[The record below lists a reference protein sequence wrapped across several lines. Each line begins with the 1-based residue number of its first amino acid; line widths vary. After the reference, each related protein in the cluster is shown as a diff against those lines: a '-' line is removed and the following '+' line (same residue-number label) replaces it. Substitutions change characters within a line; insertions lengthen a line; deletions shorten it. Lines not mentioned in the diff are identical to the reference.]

1 MIQFTLTL
9 KMTTT
14 KVGEMSVTIDNS
26 PIQDSVFTDDHAHS
40 TFYSSI
46 QRN

>member
-1 MIQFTLTL
+1 MIQLTLTL

-14 KVGEMSVTIDNS
+14 KVVEMSVTIDKS
-26 PIQDSVFTDDHAHS
+26 PIQDCLFTDDHAHS
-40 TFYSSI
+40 TFYSSV

>member
-26 PIQDSVFTDDHAHS
+26 PIQDCVFTDDHAHS

>member
-1 MIQFTLTL
+1 M

-14 KVGEMSVTIDNS
+14 KVVEMSVTIDIS
-26 PIQDSVFTDDHAHS
+26 PIQDCVLRDDHAHS
-40 TFYSSI
+40 TFYSFI

>member
-1 MIQFTLTL
+1 MIQLTLSL

-14 KVGEMSVTIDNS
+14 KDGEMSVTIDNS
-26 PIQDSVFTDDHAHS
+26 PIQDCVLTDDHAHS
-40 TFYSSI
+40 AFYSFI